1 MLLTMV
7 GANRKEKTTSDEIM
21 LGLHK
26 PMAGGIYW
34 SNGKPAEMEYLAH
47 AYDLTFLAPVGIAIE
62 AESFAKAIAYLIVQI
77 KNQWSG
83 CAFC

>member
-1 MLLTMV
+1 MSLGYSDILLFSGFALDTQKGMLLTMV

-34 SNGKPAEMEYLAH
+34 SNGQPAEIEYLAQ
-47 AYDLTFLAPVGIAIE
+47 AYDLTFLPP
-62 AESFAKAIAYLIVQI
+62 
-77 KNQWSG
+77 SG
-83 CAFC
+83 